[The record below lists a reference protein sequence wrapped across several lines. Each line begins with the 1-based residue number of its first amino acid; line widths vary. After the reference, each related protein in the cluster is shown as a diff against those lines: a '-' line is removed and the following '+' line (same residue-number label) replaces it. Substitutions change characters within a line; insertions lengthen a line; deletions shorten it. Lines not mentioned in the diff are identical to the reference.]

1 MLTVENLEER
11 QQIGEA
17 IRKARKKNKI
27 NQTQLGKWLGVGVQ
41 VISDYE
47 KGKVK
52 VIPFERRVKLS
63 SILDIPIEDLLYE
76 DEKFSVKNGVVYDA
90 EYGKLLQFIKSTEK
104 SALLATIE
112 KELQEA
118 SAKAIQENHSQVIAA
133 SQTDHYKQ
141 GRNIAIKDIS
151 RDIASVVLTNVLK
164 NDEIQ
169 EWMQQYI
176 YSCIEDYICS
186 CSKEDK

>member
-1 MLTVENLEER
+1 MDNAEER
-11 QQIGEA
+11 QRIGDT
-17 IRKARKKNKI
+17 IRQARKNKKI
-27 NQTQLGKWLGVGVQ
+27 TQTQLGSEIG
-41 VISDYE
+41 I
-47 KGKVK
+47 GKVAVANYESGKIK
-52 VIPFERRVKLS
+52 VIPFEKRVKLA
-63 SILDIPIEDLLYE
+63 SILDIPLTALLYE
-76 DEKFSVKNGVVYDA
+76 DEKFSINNGVVYDA

-118 SAKAIQENHSQVIAA
+118 SAKAVQENQSQVIAA
-133 SQTDHYKQ
+133 SQTKHYEQ

-151 RDIASVVLTNVLK
+151 RNIASVVLTNVLK
-164 NDEIQ
+164 NEEIQ
-169 EWMQQYI
+169 EWLQEYI

>member
-1 MLTVENLEER
+1 MDNVEER
-11 QQIGEA
+11 QRIGDT
-17 IRKARKKNKI
+17 IRKVRKNKRI
-27 NQTQLGKWLGVGVQ
+27 TQQDLSAMLNVGRDN
-41 VISDYE
+41 ISLYE
-47 KGKVK
+47 KGKIK
-52 VIPFERRVKLS
+52 VIPFEKRVKIS
-63 SILDIPIEDLLYE
+63 SILDIPLTALLYE
-76 DEKFSVKNGVVYDA
+76 DEKFSINNGVVYDA

-118 SAKAIQENHSQVIAA
+118 SAKAVQENQSQVIAA
-133 SQTDHYKQ
+133 SQTKHYEQ

-151 RDIASVVLTNVLK
+151 RNIASVVLTNVLK

-169 EWMQQYI
+169 EWLQEYI

>member
-1 MLTVENLEER
+1 MSTLEEK
-11 QQIGEA
+11 QLIGQK
-17 IRKARKKNKI
+17 IHTARKNKKI
-27 NQTQLGKWLGVGVQ
+27 TQLQLGKMLSVTKKA
-41 VISDYE
+41 ISDYE
-47 KGKVK
+47 LAKIN
-52 VIPFERRVKLS
+52 VIPFEKRVKLA
-63 SILDIPIEDLLYE
+63 SILDIPLTALLYE
-76 DEKFSVKNGVVYDA
+76 DEKFSINNGVVYDA

-118 SAKAIQENHSQVIAA
+118 SAKAVQENQSQVIAA
-133 SQTDHYKQ
+133 SQTKHYEQ

-151 RDIASVVLTNVLK
+151 RNIASVVLTNVLK
-164 NDEIQ
+164 NEEIQ
-169 EWMQQYI
+169 EWLQEYI

>member
-1 MLTVENLEER
+1 MAAIQG
-11 QQIGEA
+11 QQQQEIGER
-17 IRKARKKNKI
+17 IRQHRKEKKL
-27 NQTQLGKWLGVGVQ
+27 NQTQLGELLGIGTKAV
-41 VISDYE
+41 SDYE
-47 KGKVK
+47 KGNIK
-52 VIPFERRVKLS
+52 VIPFEKRVKLA
-63 SILDIPIEDLLYE
+63 SILDIPLTALLYE
-76 DEKFSVKNGVVYDA
+76 DEKFSINNGVVYDA

-118 SAKAIQENHSQVIAA
+118 SAKAVQENQSQVIAA
-133 SQTDHYKQ
+133 SQTKHYEQ

-151 RDIASVVLTNVLK
+151 RNIASVVLTNVLK
-164 NDEIQ
+164 NEEIQ
-169 EWMQQYI
+169 EWLQEYI

>member
-11 QQIGEA
+11 QQIGET

-27 NQTQLGKWLGVGVQ
+27 NQTQLGAEIGVGVQ

-52 VIPFERRVKLS
+52 VIPFEKRVKLA
-63 SILDIPIEDLLYE
+63 SILDIPLAALLYE
-76 DEKFSVKNGVVYDA
+76 DEKFSVNNGVVYDA

-104 SALLATIE
+104 SVLLATIE

-133 SQTDHYKQ
+133 SQTDHYEQ

-186 CSKEDK
+186 CRKEDK